1 MDQTKKLAKALFNN
15 SSNPKLA
22 WQLFKRIIS
31 SPNPS
36 NSFSHFHQFVP
47 FITRILLRA
56 KMFPEIDAFRQLLLS
71 LPLHTSHPSLTTTV
85 RILADS
91 GHLTQAIS
99 HFRSIRTHFPANPP
113 SLSLYNFLMESC
125 LRENSVDYI
134 SWLYDDLITAGHSP
148 ETYTFNLL
156 IGGLC
161 DCGRL
166 EDARKLF
173 DKMRDKGCQPNEF
186 SFGILIRGYCRAGLA
201 STGLEL
207 LDVLKNMGLSPN
219 VVIYNTLIS
228 TFCKEGKT
236 DEAEKLV
243 ERMRK
248 DDLLPDVVTF
258 NSRISALCSAGKIIE
273 ASRIFRDMQ
282 LDDELGL
289 PRPNIITYNLM
300 LEGFCKKG
308 MLEEAKTL
316 VESMKINGA
325 FAKVESYNIW
335 LMGLLGNG
343 KVVEAQSVLK
353 EMAETGMGLNVYSY
367 NIMMDGL
374 CKKGMLTD
382 ARLMLYSMKR
392 SQVPPDTV
400 TYSTLLHAYCT
411 KGKVLEANNVL
422 SEMVKSN
429 CWPNSYTCNILLRS
443 LWKEGKLSEAESL
456 LQKMKEKGYGVDT
469 VTCNIVID
477 GLCKCGKVDKAVGIV
492 SEMWDHGSAALGDLD
507 NSFIDLLDDNS
518 KWKECMPDLITYSTV
533 INGLCNA
540 GRLDE
545 AKRKF
550 AEMTERNLYPDSIVY
565 DTFIHSFCKIG
576 KVSSAFRVL
585 KDMERKG
592 FNKSLQTYN
601 SLIVGLGSKNQ
612 IFEMYGLMDEMRERG
627 VSPDVFTYN
636 SMISCLCEAGRPEDA
651 IYILDEMLQ
660 KGVSPNMS
668 SFGFLIKASC
678 KTGEFG
684 IAREVFDIAL
694 TTCGHKVSL
703 YSLMFNELLAGG
715 EILEAKALLEASL
728 DRCFDIESFLYK
740 DLINRLC
747 KEENLEGATDILKK
761 MVHKRYGFDPASFMP
776 VIDGLGKRGIKHE
789 ADELAERMLEM
800 ASHGNVTNKVYR
812 NKKELSRAKPGKYG
826 GSDWQAIVHRAIEPT
841 GDDHKVLYCS
851 IYTAPCFHFL
861 ELADITC
868 ISLTMDRDDGSGIAL
883 KTLKRVQKGWG
894 QGSTLSLQPQK
905 NDYLDIWDSTS

>member
-1 MDQTKKLAKALFNN
+1 
-15 SSNPKLA
+15 
-22 WQLFKRIIS
+22 
-31 SPNPS
+31 
-36 NSFSHFHQFVP
+36 
-47 FITRILLRA
+47 
-56 KMFPEIDAFRQLLLS
+56 MFPEIDAFRQLLLS
-71 LPLHTSHPSLTTTV
+71 LPLHTSHPSLTTAV
-85 RILADS
+85 RILADF

-99 HFRSIRTHFPANPP
+99 HFRSIRTHFLAYPP

-125 LRENSVDYI
+125 LRENSVGYI
-134 SWLYDDLITAGHSP
+134 SWLYDDLIIAGHSP

-161 DCGRL
+161 DCDRL

-219 VVIYNTLIS
+219 AVIYNTLIS
-228 TFCKEGKT
+228 TFCKESKT
-236 DEAEKLV
+236 DEVEKLV

-325 FAKVESYNIW
+325 FTKVESYNIW

-353 EMAETGMGLNVYSY
+353 EMAEIGIRLNVYSY

-411 KGKVLEANNVL
+411 KGRVLEANNVL
-422 SEMVKSN
+422 I
-429 CWPNSYTCNILLRS
+429 C
-443 LWKEGKLSEAESL
+443 GKRGNYQKQSL
-456 LQKMKEKGYGVDT
+456 LQKMKEKGFGVDT

-518 KWKECMPDLITYSTV
+518 KWKDCMPDLITYSTV

-550 AEMTERNLYPDSIVY
+550 ADMTERNLYLDSIVY

-636 SMISCLCEAGRPEDA
+636 S
-651 IYILDEMLQ
+651 
-660 KGVSPNMS
+660 
-668 SFGFLIKASC
+668 
-678 KTGEFG
+678 EFG

-703 YSLMFNELLAGG
+703 YSLMFNELLAEG

-740 DLINRLC
+740 DLINRL
-747 KEENLEGATDILKK
+747 L
-761 MVHKRYGFDPASFMP
+761 
-776 VIDGLGKRGIKHE
+776 IDGLGKRGIKHE
-789 ADELAERMLEM
+789 TDELAERMLEM

-812 NKKELSRAKPGKYG
+812 NKRELSRVKPGKYG

-883 KTLKRVQKGWG
+883 KTLKRVQKGWD
-894 QGSTLSLQPQK
+894 QGSTLSLQP
-905 NDYLDIWDSTS
+905 